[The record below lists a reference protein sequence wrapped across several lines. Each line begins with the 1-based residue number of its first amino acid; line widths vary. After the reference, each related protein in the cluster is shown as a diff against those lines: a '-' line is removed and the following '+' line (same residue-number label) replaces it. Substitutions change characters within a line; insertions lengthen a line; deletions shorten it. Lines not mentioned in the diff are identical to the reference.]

1 MQRVKWER
9 RSHIYTQWANRI
21 IFENNCVVCKTQYQF
36 LDIDS
41 SNAYYLFVRFRNA
54 LLLKHDIGSLMPFPH
69 SFFLDII
76 STTRQKVLMDARRR
90 VLPPSIDF
98 PSTTLMTNYSVEE
111 STTRYSKSGMKS
123 IFIESRIL
131 VACSKSRIL
140 VLEYEFSIRNS
151 FSIIDP
157 TIKIS
162 VPLGSSLFSVQATQV
177 S

>member
-1 MQRVKWER
+1 
-9 RSHIYTQWANRI
+9 
-21 IFENNCVVCKTQYQF
+21 
-36 LDIDS
+36 
-41 SNAYYLFVRFRNA
+41 
-54 LLLKHDIGSLMPFPH
+54 MPFPH
-69 SFFLDII
+69 SFLLDII
-76 STTRQKVLMDARRR
+76 STTRQKVAMDAKRR

-111 STTRYSKSGMKS
+111 STIRYSKFGMKP

-151 FSIIDP
+151 FSILDP

-177 S
+177 SWIVVPTTESLFLVSTSKSLFLVPSTQNENFVLVPCAFPRLQCWPLFRYWLYPSPFWLLIPIL